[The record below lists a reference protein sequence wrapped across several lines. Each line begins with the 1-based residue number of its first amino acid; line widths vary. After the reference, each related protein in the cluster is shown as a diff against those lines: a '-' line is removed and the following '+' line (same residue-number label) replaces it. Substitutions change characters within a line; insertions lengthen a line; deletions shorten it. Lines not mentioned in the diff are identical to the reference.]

1 MSVFQMSLKCCVGL
15 VLSMGVLLGDFK
27 AFKVRVDKSLALP
40 FLNVFSLAF
49 KQDMRKEIV
58 FVFTK
63 SNKLSKKVL
72 CGFDAFLL
80 PEALMSGMPKKALFH
95 KEFLFQSKES
105 KTLYA
110 FSLIDSQYCSKG
122 GNYRYELEKLERWF
136 VQKAPELAESHRV
149 DYKSQ
154 YDKTQTKKHKIK
166 NER

>member
-1 MSVFQMSLKCCVGL
+1 MSVFQTSLCVGL
-15 VLSMGVLLGDFK
+15 LFFGGVLLGGSPKDFK
-27 AFKVRVDKSLALP
+27 IRVDKSLALP
-40 FLNVFSLAF
+40 FLNVLSLAF
-49 KQDMRKEIV
+49 KQDMKTDLI
-58 FVFTK
+58 FVVTK

-80 PEALMSGMPKKALFH
+80 PESLMSSMPKKALFH

-154 YDKTQTKKHKIK
+154 YDKTQTKIK

>member
-1 MSVFQMSLKCCVGL
+1 MNTFQTSLKCCVGL
-15 VLSMGVLLGDFK
+15 VLSMGVLLGDSK
-27 AFKVRVDKSLALP
+27 AFKVRVDKSLTPP
-40 FLNVFSLAF
+40 FLNVLSLAF
-49 KQDMRKEIV
+49 KQDMKKEIV

-72 CGFDAFLL
+72 CDFDAFLL

-136 VQKAPELAESHRV
+136 VQKVPELAESYRV
-149 DYKSQ
+149 NYKNQ
-154 YDKTQTKKHKIK
+154 YNKTQIPQK
-166 NER
+166 

>member
-1 MSVFQMSLKCCVGL
+1 MSLKCCVGL
-15 VLSMGVLLGDFK
+15 VLFMGVLLGDFK
-27 AFKVRVDKSLALP
+27 AFKVRVDKSLDLP
-40 FLNVFSLAF
+40 FLNVLSLAF
-49 KQDMRKEIV
+49 KQDMGKEIV

-154 YDKTQTKKHKIK
+154 YDKTQTKKQK
-166 NER
+166 

>member
-1 MSVFQMSLKCCVGL
+1 MNIFQTSLKCCVGL
-15 VLSMGVLLGDFK
+15 VLSMGVLLGDSK
-27 AFKVRVDKSLALP
+27 AFKVRVDKSLTPP
-40 FLNVFSLAF
+40 FLNVLSLAF
-49 KQDMRKEIV
+49 KQDMGKEIV

-80 PEALMSGMPKKALFH
+80 PEVLMGGMPAKALFH

-136 VQKAPELAESHRV
+136 VQKAPELAESYRV
-149 DYKSQ
+149 NYKNQ
-154 YDKTQTKKHKIK
+154 YNKTQIPQK
-166 NER
+166 

>member
-1 MSVFQMSLKCCVGL
+1 MSVFQTSLCVGL
-15 VLSMGVLLGDFK
+15 LFFGGVLSGDSSK
-27 AFKVRVDKSLALP
+27 AFKVRVDKSLTPP
-40 FLNVFSLAF
+40 FLNVLSLAF

-63 SNKLSKKVL
+63 SNKLSKKAL
-72 CGFDAFLL
+72 CDFDAFLL

-122 GNYRYELEKLERWF
+122 GNYRHELERLERWF

-154 YDKTQTKKHKIK
+154 YDKTQTKKQK
-166 NER
+166 

>member
-1 MSVFQMSLKCCVGL
+1 
-15 VLSMGVLLGDFK
+15 MGVLLGDFK

-40 FLNVFSLAF
+40 FLNVLSLAF
-49 KQDMRKEIV
+49 KQDMGKEIV

-95 KEFLFQSKES
+95 KEFLFQSKEN

-154 YDKTQTKKHKIK
+154 YDKTQTKKQK
-166 NER
+166 

>member
-15 VLSMGVLLGDFK
+15 VLFMGVLLGDFK

-40 FLNVFSLAF
+40 FLNVLSLAF
-49 KQDMRKEIV
+49 KQDMRKEVV

-72 CGFDAFLL
+72 CDFDAFLL
-80 PEALMSGMPKKALFH
+80 PESLMSSMPKKALFH

-154 YDKTQTKKHKIK
+154 YDKTQTKKQK
-166 NER
+166 

>member
-1 MSVFQMSLKCCVGL
+1 MNIFQTSLKCCVGL
-15 VLSMGVLLGDFK
+15 VLSVGVLLGDSK
-27 AFKVRVDKSLALP
+27 AFKVRVDKSLTPP
-40 FLNVFSLAF
+40 FLNVLSLAF
-49 KQDMRKEIV
+49 KQDMKKEIV

-72 CGFDAFLL
+72 CDFDAFLL

-95 KEFLFQSKES
+95 KEFLFQSKEN

-136 VQKAPELAESHRV
+136 VQKAPELAESYRV
-149 DYKSQ
+149 NYKNQ
-154 YDKTQTKKHKIK
+154 YNKTQIPQK
-166 NER
+166 

>member
-1 MSVFQMSLKCCVGL
+1 MSVFQTSLCVGL
-15 VLSMGVLLGDFK
+15 LFFGGVLLGDSSK

-40 FLNVFSLAF
+40 FLNVLSLAF
-49 KQDMRKEIV
+49 KQDMKTDLI
-58 FVFTK
+58 FVVTK

-105 KTLYA
+105 KVLYA

-154 YDKTQTKKHKIK
+154 YDKTQTKKQK
-166 NER
+166 

>member
-1 MSVFQMSLKCCVGL
+1 MSLKCCVGL
-15 VLSMGVLLGDFK
+15 VLFMGVLLGDFK
-27 AFKVRVDKSLALP
+27 AFKVRVDKSLTPP
-40 FLNVFSLAF
+40 FLNVLSLAF

-136 VQKAPELAESHRV
+136 VQKVPELAESHRV

-154 YDKTQTKKHKIK
+154 YDKTQTKKTKIK

>member
-40 FLNVFSLAF
+40 FLNVLSLAF

-72 CGFDAFLL
+72 CDFDAFLL
-80 PEALMSGMPKKALFH
+80 PESLMSSMPKKALFH

-154 YDKTQTKKHKIK
+154 YDKTQTKKQK
-166 NER
+166 

>member
-1 MSVFQMSLKCCVGL
+1 MNIFQTGLKCCVGL
-15 VLSMGVLLGDFK
+15 VLSVGVLLGDSK
-27 AFKVRVDKSLALP
+27 AFKVRVDKSLTPP
-40 FLNVFSLAF
+40 FLNVLSLAF
-49 KQDMRKEIV
+49 KQDMRKEII

-72 CGFDAFLL
+72 CDFDAFLL
-80 PEALMSGMPKKALFH
+80 PEALMSVMPKKALFH

-136 VQKAPELAESHRV
+136 VQKAPALAESYRV
-149 DYKSQ
+149 NYKNQ
-154 YDKTQTKKHKIK
+154 YNKTQIPQK
-166 NER
+166 

>member
-15 VLSMGVLLGDFK
+15 VLFMGVLLGDFK

-40 FLNVFSLAF
+40 FLNVLSLAF
-49 KQDMRKEIV
+49 KQDMRKEVV

-122 GNYRYELEKLERWF
+122 GNYRYELERLERWF

-154 YDKTQTKKHKIK
+154 YDKTQTKKQK
-166 NER
+166 

>member
-1 MSVFQMSLKCCVGL
+1 MNIFQTSLKCCVGL
-15 VLSMGVLLGDFK
+15 VLSMGVLLGDSK
-27 AFKVRVDKSLALP
+27 AFKVRVDKSLTPP
-40 FLNVFSLAF
+40 FLNVLSLAF
-49 KQDMRKEIV
+49 KQDMRKEVI
-58 FVFTK
+58 FVVTK

-72 CGFDAFLL
+72 CDFDAFLL

-105 KTLYA
+105 KMIYA

-122 GNYRYELEKLERWF
+122 GNYRNKLEKLERWF
-136 VQKAPELAESHRV
+136 VQKAPELAENYRV

-154 YDKTQTKKHKIK
+154 YDKTQAKIK

>member
-1 MSVFQMSLKCCVGL
+1 MSLKCCVGL
-15 VLSMGVLLGDFK
+15 VLFMGVLLGDFK
-27 AFKVRVDKSLALP
+27 AFKVRVDKSLTPP
-40 FLNVFSLAF
+40 FLNVLSLAF

-58 FVFTK
+58 FVVTK
-63 SNKLSKKVL
+63 SNKLSKKAL

-122 GNYRYELEKLERWF
+122 GNYRDELERLERWF
-136 VQKAPELAESHRV
+136 VQKAPELADSHRV

-154 YDKTQTKKHKIK
+154 YDTTQTKIK

>member
-1 MSVFQMSLKCCVGL
+1 MSVFQTSLKCCVGL
-15 VLSMGVLLGDFK
+15 VLFMGVLLGDFK
-27 AFKVRVDKSLALP
+27 AFKVRVDRSLTPP
-40 FLNVFSLAF
+40 FLNVLSLAF
-49 KQDMRKEIV
+49 KQDMKKEIV
-58 FVFTK
+58 FVVTK
-63 SNKLSKKVL
+63 SNKLSKKTL
-72 CGFDAFLL
+72 CDFDAFLL
-80 PEALMSGMPKKALFH
+80 PEALMRSMPKKVLFN

-122 GNYRYELEKLERWF
+122 GNYRHELERLERWF

-154 YDKTQTKKHKIK
+154 YDKTQTKIK

>member
-1 MSVFQMSLKCCVGL
+1 MSVFQTSLCVGL
-15 VLSMGVLLGDFK
+15 LFFGGVLLGDSSK
-27 AFKVRVDKSLALP
+27 AFKVRVDKSLTPP
-40 FLNVFSLAF
+40 FLNVLSLAF
-49 KQDMRKEIV
+49 KQDMKKEVI

-72 CGFDAFLL
+72 CDFDAFLL

-136 VQKAPELAESHRV
+136 VQKAPELAESYRV
-149 DYKSQ
+149 NYKNQ
-154 YDKTQTKKHKIK
+154 YNKTQIPQK
-166 NER
+166 

>member
-1 MSVFQMSLKCCVGL
+1 MSVFQTSLKCCVGL
-15 VLSMGVLLGDFK
+15 VLFMGVLLGDFK

-40 FLNVFSLAF
+40 FLNVLSLAF
-49 KQDMRKEIV
+49 KQDMKTDLI
-58 FVFTK
+58 FVVTK

-80 PEALMSGMPKKALFH
+80 PETLMSGMPKKALFH

-136 VQKAPELAESHRV
+136 VQKVPALAESYRV
-149 DYKSQ
+149 NYKNQ
-154 YDKTQTKKHKIK
+154 YNKTQTPQK
-166 NER
+166 

>member
-1 MSVFQMSLKCCVGL
+1 MNIFQTSLKCCVGL
-15 VLSMGVLLGDFK
+15 VLSMGVLLGDSK
-27 AFKVRVDKSLALP
+27 AFKVRVDKSLTPP
-40 FLNVFSLAF
+40 FLNVLSLAF
-49 KQDMRKEIV
+49 KQDMKKEII
-58 FVFTK
+58 FVITK

-72 CGFDAFLL
+72 CDFDAFLL
-80 PEALMSGMPKKALFH
+80 PEALMGGMPKKALFN

-105 KTLYA
+105 KTLYV

-136 VQKAPELAESHRV
+136 VQKVPELAENYRV

-154 YDKTQTKKHKIK
+154 YDKTQAKIK

>member
-1 MSVFQMSLKCCVGL
+1 MNIFQTSLKCCVGL
-15 VLSMGVLLGDFK
+15 VLSMGVLLGDSK
-27 AFKVRVDKSLALP
+27 AFKVRVDKSLTPP
-40 FLNVFSLAF
+40 FLNVLSLAF
-49 KQDMRKEIV
+49 RQDMKKEIV
-58 FVFTK
+58 FVITK

-80 PEALMSGMPKKALFH
+80 PEALMNGMPKKALFH

-136 VQKAPELAESHRV
+136 VQKVPELAENYRV

-154 YDKTQTKKHKIK
+154 YDKTQTKIK
-166 NER
+166 E

>member
-1 MSVFQMSLKCCVGL
+1 MNIFQTSLKCCVGL
-15 VLSMGVLLGDFK
+15 VLFMGVLLGDSK
-27 AFKVRVDKSLALP
+27 AFKVRVDKSLTPP
-40 FLNVFSLAF
+40 FLNVLSLAF
-49 KQDMRKEIV
+49 KQDMKKEII
-58 FVFTK
+58 FVITK

-72 CGFDAFLL
+72 CDFDAFLL
-80 PEALMSGMPKKALFH
+80 PEALMGGMPKKALFN

-122 GNYRYELEKLERWF
+122 GNYRYELEKLEHWF
-136 VQKAPELAESHRV
+136 VQKVPELAENYRV

-154 YDKTQTKKHKIK
+154 YDKTQAKIK

>member
-15 VLSMGVLLGDFK
+15 VLFMGVLLGDFK

-40 FLNVFSLAF
+40 FLNVLSLAF

-58 FVFTK
+58 FIFTK

-80 PEALMSGMPKKALFH
+80 PESLMSGMPKKALFH

-110 FSLIDSQYCSKG
+110 FSLIDTQYCSKD

-154 YDKTQTKKHKIK
+154 YDKTQTKKQK
-166 NER
+166 

>member
-1 MSVFQMSLKCCVGL
+1 MNIFQTSLKCCVGL

-27 AFKVRVDKSLALP
+27 AFKVRVDKSLTPP
-40 FLNVFSLAF
+40 FLNVLSLAF

-72 CGFDAFLL
+72 CDFDAFLL
-80 PEALMSGMPKKALFH
+80 PDALMSGMPKKALFH
-95 KEFLFQSKES
+95 KEFLFQSKEN

-110 FSLIDSQYCSKG
+110 FSLIDTQYCSKG

-136 VQKAPELAESHRV
+136 VQKVPELAESYRV
-149 DYKSQ
+149 NYKNQ
-154 YDKTQTKKHKIK
+154 YNKTQTSQK
-166 NER
+166 